1 LLSIDSHTLYDYQ
14 VGISYELIDNLAI
27 DVNLTAD
34 YRAVKL
40 QLEDIDDLYTDIEFK
55 GVLAGVVVH
64 F

>member
-1 LLSIDSHTLYDYQ
+1 
-14 VGISYELIDNLAI
+14 LIDNLAI
-27 DVNLTAD
+27 DVNLTAG

-55 GVLAGVVVH
+55 GVFAGVVVH